1 MNKQYR
7 ERKKTMKKPCKCVLT
22 VLFCVA
28 LLLGICTISA
38 SASSGDAVIVG
49 EGKTS
54 IGPDDVSKYKSA
66 AKIVVAD
73 GVTEIQN
80 DTFYYFEMKSV
91 KLPNS
96 LITIGNSAFKS
107 CKNLTEINIP
117 DNVKTIGE
125 SAFLYCKQLKTVK
138 LGKSLKTIDDDAFCE
153 CTALTEINIP
163 ESVTRIGFRTFW
175 FCSSLNT
182 VYYNAINCEDSGD
195 TNGFFGSQAPIT
207 SLVIGSKVER
217 IPAYAFA
224 SCGDLKSL
232 TIPGNVKTIAKGAF
246 CYCHSLDTAILEEGI
261 QTIEAD
267 AFRYCDDLRNVTLPN
282 SVTKL
287 GENAFYYTPKRN
299 GDSPNEDT
307 ADEKNDPAPLPQE
320 GYWDELWLGLV
331 TVFGGAAIVVILVL
345 IVSLLASLTMNIVYL
360 IGCVKITRLY
370 CRKKQKSSGGMT
382 ALAVILSLLGLG
394 FWYLLVVAILNHGV
408 KEQTV

>member
-22 VLFCVA
+22 VLFCVS

-66 AKIVVAD
+66 TKIVVAD
-73 GVTEIQN
+73 GVTKIQN
-80 DTFYYFEMKSV
+80 DTFYCFEMERV
-91 KLPNS
+91 TLPDS
-96 LITIGNSAFKS
+96 LITIGNSAFSS
-107 CKNLTEINIP
+107 CKNLTEINVP
-117 DNVKTIGE
+117 DNVKTIGS
-125 SAFLYCKQLKTVK
+125 SAFKYCKQLKTVK
-138 LGKSLKTIDDDAFCE
+138 FGKSLKTIDNYAFYE
-153 CTALTEINIP
+153 CAALTEINIP
-163 ESVTRIGFRTFW
+163 ESVTRIGGNAFDVCR
-175 FCSSLNT
+175 SLNT
-182 VYYNAINCEDSGD
+182 VYYNAINCEDSSV
-195 TNGFFGSQAPIT
+195 THGFFGFRPPIT
-207 SLVIGSKVER
+207 SLVIGSKVKR

-224 SCGDLKSL
+224 SCNDLKSL

-246 CYCHSLDTAILEEGI
+246 LHCHSLDTAILEEGI

-267 AFRYCDDLRNVTLPN
+267 AFRYCDNLRNVTLPN

-331 TVFGGAAIVVILVL
+331 TVFGGAAIVLIIILVIAL
-345 IVSLLASLTMNIVYL
+345 LSSLAMNVIYL
-360 IGCVKITRLY
+360 IGCIKITSLY
-370 CRKKQKSSGGMT
+370 CRKKGTSAGGLI
-382 ALAVILSLLGLG
+382 ALAVIASLLGLG
-394 FWYLLVVAILNHGV
+394 FWYLLILAILNHGE
-408 KEQTV
+408 KEKTV